1 MLELADVTRQ
11 FLETMIHI
19 IGRKTSEEYAAVTV
33 RSFLRRLQLIYPF
46 IRDIEVKDARFI
58 ELEGCVNVRESLNNI
73 DPKKLGNALKDLTKK
88 IMESVGKNAG
98 YFFIR
103 EIREKIGTEYNEV
116 LLTIMDVDLTLM
128 QSIYIVEKKTINLLL
143 VEESD
148 LVRRLLKTLLDIVE
162 KQTSKT
168 SAIEFIARRIDAA
181 RQQYPFL
188 DAVRISDIRY
198 TMGVDEVMVQETIN
212 DVDPKELGKALQ
224 LILHETDTASFNQGR
239 MSVVADLPKHLTTE
253 YLLKLEELGVDITAH
268 GLGYD
273 VLLKQIMTTII
284 DVIANACSQAYAI
297 FVVNTLLQ
305 KTNRS
310 PKTLHINIDSMN
322 ALTGVYQIAI
332 SSDTDSISETD
343 VRRAIQK
350 LLEEIVKTLGEQPGD
365 EFIQT
370 FKNSLE
376 KKYLLK
382 IEELGVNLHM
392 IELHHELSTQT
403 E

>member
-1 MLELADVTRQ
+1 MLEPADVTRQ

-19 IGRKTSEEYAAVTV
+19 IGRKTSEEYAAVTI
-33 RSFLRRLQLIYPF
+33 RSFLRRLQLTYPF
-46 IRDIEVKDARFI
+46 IRDIEVKDTRFI
-58 ELEGCVNVRESLNNI
+58 ELEGCVNVRESLNNV
-73 DPKKLGNALKDLTKK
+73 DPKELGNTLKDLTKQ
-88 IMESVGKNAG
+88 IMGSIGKNAG

-116 LLTIMDVDLTLM
+116 LLTTMDVDLTLM
-128 QSIYIVEKKTINLLL
+128 QSIYIVEKKSINLL
-143 VEESD
+143 VIEQSD
-148 LVRRLLKTLLDIVE
+148 VVRRLLKTLLDLVE

-168 SAIEFIARRIDAA
+168 SAIEFIARRIEAA

-198 TMGVDEVMVQETIN
+198 TMGIDEVTVQETIN
-212 DVDPKELGKALQ
+212 DIDAKELGKALQ
-224 LILHETDTASFNQGR
+224 LILKETDTASFSQGR
-239 MSVVADLPKHLTTE
+239 MSVVVNLPTHLTSE
-253 YLLKLEELGVDITAH
+253 YLQKLEELDVDITAH

-273 VLLKQIMTTII
+273 VLLKQTIATII
-284 DVIANACSQAYAI
+284 DVLAKICSEPYAI
-297 FVVNTLLQ
+297 YAVNTLLQ
-305 KTNRS
+305 KTDRS
-310 PKTLHINIDSMN
+310 PKTLHITIDAMN
-322 ALTGVYQIAI
+322 TSAGVYQIAI
-332 SSDTDSISETD
+332 VNDTDAISETD

-350 LLEEIVKTLGEQPGD
+350 LLEEIVRTLGEKSGD

-376 KKYLLK
+376 KKYRSR

-403 E
+403 D

>member
-1 MLELADVTRQ
+1 MLEPADVTRQ

-19 IGRKTSEEYAAVTV
+19 IGRKTSEEYAAVTI
-33 RSFLRRLQLIYPF
+33 RSYLKRLQLTYPF
-46 IRDIEVKDARFI
+46 VRDIEVKDARFI
-58 ELEGCVNVRESLNNI
+58 ELEGCVSVGESLNNV
-73 DPKKLGNALKDLTKK
+73 DPKELGNALKELTKK
-88 IMESVGKNAG
+88 IMGSIGKNAG

-116 LLTIMDVDLTLM
+116 LLTTMDVDLTLM
-128 QSIYIVEKKTINLLL
+128 QSTYIVEKKSINLLL
-143 VEESD
+143 IEKSD
-148 LVRRLLKTLLDIVE
+148 VVRRLLKTLLDLME

-168 SAIEFIARRIDAA
+168 SAIEFISRRVGAA

-188 DAVRISDIRY
+188 DAVRIADIRY
-198 TMGVDEVMVQETIN
+198 TMGVDEVAVEETIN

-239 MSVVADLPKHLTTE
+239 MSVVADLSTHLTTE

-273 VLLKQIMTTII
+273 LLLKQIITII
-284 DVIANACSQAYAI
+284 IDLLAKACSEAYAI

-305 KTNRS
+305 KTDRS

-322 ALTGVYQIAI
+322 TLTGAYQIAI
-332 SSDTDSISETD
+332 FNDTDSISETD

-350 LLEEIVKTLGEQPGD
+350 LLEEIVRTLGEKSGD

-376 KKYLLK
+376 KKYLSR

-392 IELHHELSTQT
+392 IELHHELSAQA